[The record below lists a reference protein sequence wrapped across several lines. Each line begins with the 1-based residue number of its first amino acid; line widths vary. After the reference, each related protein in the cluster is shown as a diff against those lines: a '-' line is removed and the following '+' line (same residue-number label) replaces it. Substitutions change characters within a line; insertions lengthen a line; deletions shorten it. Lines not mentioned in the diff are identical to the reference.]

1 MKDKLLYLI
10 LGILIGAV
18 ITAGIFLVFSKNSRP
33 DMDRQRPDMD
43 RQRPDMEQMED
54 MKRPEDENIVPQDRV
69 EETNIT
75 ETNSIAE

>member
-33 DMDRQRPDMD
+33 DMDRQRL
-43 RQRPDMEQMED
+43 DMEQMKD

>member
-33 DMDRQRPDMD
+33 DMDRQRPDM
-43 RQRPDMEQMED
+43 EQMED

-75 ETNSIAE
+75 EINSIAE

>member
-33 DMDRQRPDMD
+33 DMDRQRPDM
-43 RQRPDMEQMED
+43 EQMED

-69 EETNIT
+69 EETNKT

>member
-33 DMDRQRPDMD
+33 DMDRQRPDM
-43 RQRPDMEQMED
+43 EQMED
-54 MKRPEDENIVPQDRV
+54 IKRPEDENIVPQDRV

>member
-33 DMDRQRPDMD
+33 DMDRQRL
-43 RQRPDMEQMED
+43 DMEQMED

>member
-10 LGILIGAV
+10 FGILIGTV
-18 ITAGIFLVFSKNSRP
+18 ITAGIFLVFSKNF
-33 DMDRQRPDMD
+33 RPDMD

>member
-10 LGILIGAV
+10 LGILIGSV
-18 ITAGIFLVFSKNSRP
+18 ITEGIFLVFLKNFRP
-33 DMDRQRPDMD
+33 DMDRQRL
-43 RQRPDMEQMED
+43 DMEQMKD